1 MQLVTQ
7 KKRTLLV
14 YLATL
19 KKAPNE
25 RILWKSLS
33 CTTCSLMK
41 GEPASHPLMAWVI
54 SSKYLPSEPA
64 EECTHVMSCADI
76 TGE

>member
-7 KKRTLLV
+7 IKKTARLFDYGV
-14 YLATL
+14 
-19 KKAPNE
+19 
-25 RILWKSLS
+25 KSS
-33 CTTCSLMK
+33 CTRCSLNAAR
-41 GEPASHPLMAWVI
+41 ASQPFLAWVI
-54 SSKYLPSEPA
+54 SPKYLPSEPA

>member
-7 KKRTLLV
+7 KRGLCQAIWLG
-14 YLATL
+14 L

-25 RILWKSLS
+25 RFVWKSS
-33 CTTCSLMK
+33 SCSLMK
-41 GEPASHPLMAWVI
+41 GEPASLLLAWVI
-54 SSKYLPSEPA
+54 SPKYLPSEPA